1 MKKFKRD
8 LSRFTELSVM
18 LTDIYSRMYFE
29 TSPVV
34 RSQIPTKNSVKKYK
48 IILKSNSLDDQLS
61 HQINLKN
68 IDNELVDYFIHGGEI
83 VEM

>member
-18 LTDIYSRMYFE
+18 LTDIFSRMYFE
-29 TSPVV
+29 NSPIV
-34 RSQIPTKNSVKKYK
+34 RSQIPGKKSVKKYK

-83 VEM
+83 EEM